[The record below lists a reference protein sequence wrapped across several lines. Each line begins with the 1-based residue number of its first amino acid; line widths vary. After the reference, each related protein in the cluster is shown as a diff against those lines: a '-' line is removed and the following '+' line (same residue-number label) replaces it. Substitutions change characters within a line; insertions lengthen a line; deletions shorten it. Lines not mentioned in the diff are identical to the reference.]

1 MNQFNWTYLGGNGKN
16 HNIGMYHGAESGHLL
31 VYCNNKI
38 ILVDFKILET
48 SSYSFFIEDELC
60 ELEIELRDDKFYYG
74 FNINKTAD
82 TPLNRIRKKKEKKHL
97 YQSLGFIAGVFVLV
111 LTAFMTFS
119 NWHSNKQTVGI
130 TTLLQEFG
138 KEASAKVLIASEN
151 EDHSVS
157 YYFIVNGR
165 GYTVKSKKAKEE
177 VQLYQHGMPLE
188 KGDEFVVRYL
198 PENPNTCTIDYN
210 RPTPGQ
216 VETYLKRAAMKYA
229 SKNPNVS
236 DDESKC
242 LTKLAY
248 DLKGIPGLADFYF
261 QDVAVTDNPKH
272 NVESFQRL
280 VRDLPFQKEREKRCG
295 PL

>member
-16 HNIGMYHGAESGHLL
+16 HNVGMYHGAESGHLL

-38 ILVDFKILET
+38 MLVDFKILKT

-60 ELEIELRDDKFYYG
+60 ELEIELRDGKFYYG

-82 TPLNRIRKKKEKKHL
+82 TPLNRIRKKKEIKHL
-97 YQSLGFIAGVFVLV
+97 YQSLGFIAGILLLIF
-111 LTAFMTFS
+111 TTFMIVN
-119 NWHSNKQTVGI
+119 NWQDTKQVVGI
-130 TTLLQEFG
+130 TTLLHEFG
-138 KEASAKVLIASEN
+138 EEASAKILIASEN

-165 GYTVKSKKAKEE
+165 GYTVKSEKAKEG

-188 KGDEFVVRYL
+188 KGDEFVIRYL
-198 PENPNTCTIDYN
+198 PENPNTCSIDYN
-210 RPTPGQ
+210 RPTPSQ
-216 VETYLKRAAMKYA
+216 VETYLKRAAMQYA
-229 SKNPNVS
+229 SKNPSVTDN
-236 DDESKC
+236 ESEC

-248 DLKGIPGLADFYF
+248 ELKGISGLADFYF
-261 QDVAVTDNPKH
+261 QDVAVSDNPKH

-280 VRDLPFQKEREKRCG
+280 VRDIPFQEEREKRCG
-295 PL
+295 I